1 MKKFLLLLMAGML
14 LAGCS
19 MREKRPPFSLKGVW
33 VMKQVVVPQ
42 GYVYEY
48 PADEGTWM
56 RLYEGDSM
64 MYEFRLTLT
73 EQALVVKPESKCGVT
88 LIDKG
93 HDEHLYLEE
102 EDPRPLIV
110 MNDTTITIQR
120 MGRVSTWQR
129 AENIEREW
137 GTEIRAII
145 ERDLVNGATSDD
157 MHNYVLSAKEREQAD
172 IIHKLIYAI
181 IGIFALVIIITQIAL
196 ANRKAKRRL
205 QLQLQ
210 QIHEEHDERPQPVRQ
225 AIESVESTYFSSDEY
240 HTLQK
245 RLSTG
250 IRLKD
255 EEWSEMETQLKK
267 IYPGFTSQLRNLY
280 PMSELE
286 YQTCLLIKLRIVPRD
301 IAAVM
306 SRDMS
311 TISTVRSRLYQK
323 VFGKKGGSKEW
334 DDFVLS
340 IGA

>member
-1 MKKFLLLLMAGML
+1 ML

-64 MYEFRLTLT
+64 MYEFKLTLT
-73 EQALVVKPESKCGVT
+73 EQALVVKPESKCSVT

-137 GTEIRAII
+137 GTEIRAIV

-181 IGIFALVIIITQIAL
+181 IGVFALVIIIAQIAL

>member
-1 MKKFLLLLMAGML
+1 MAGML

-255 EEWSEMETQLKK
+255 EEWSEIETQLKK